1 MRGRDTILRIQLE
14 TFLDEVDQIIYL
26 IHVNLVVTLLMFSM
40 SMDEIDQSSDR
51 AAVLFDAMYSRL
63 EAALEDWNVEKILKV
78 LPLLIPIFKITTW
91 FKMTFS
97 KET

>member
-1 MRGRDTILRIQLE
+1 MR
-14 TFLDEVDQIIYL
+14 L
-26 IHVNLVVTLLMFSM
+26 INRLIERQYYSM
-40 SMDEIDQSSDR
+40 QCIR
-51 AAVLFDAMYSRL
+51 RL

>member
-1 MRGRDTILRIQLE
+1 
-14 TFLDEVDQIIYL
+14 
-26 IHVNLVVTLLMFSM
+26 
-40 SMDEIDQSSDR
+40 
-51 AAVLFDAMYSRL
+51 MYSRL